1 MRTHRNLSFD
11 ISLGGGRKRSPFQAM
26 HRIASYS
33 TYSTQPR
40 YDAGRTHN
48 SDTIGD
54 ITFTISGGEAIQEPV
69 FRYRLWRRART
80 LTPPGCDDRV
90 SSAHSQEEDRPQA
103 HALQYFTLRRSPP
116 SRARVTSTGGALAS
130 GRGTLDGAY
139 YSHAERKS
147 QYGLG
152 NALSNSARSSHLT
165 GMCTMVPRRI

>member
-1 MRTHRNLSFD
+1 MNNWAFSHMTSGDSF
-11 ISLGGGRKRSPFQAM
+11 SRSRESVRQSP
-26 HRIASYS
+26 
-33 TYSTQPR
+33 TTPR
-40 YDAGRTHN
+40 PWSQKQCTSRGCPEDMQ
-48 SDTIGD
+48 
-54 ITFTISGGEAIQEPV
+54 AIQEPV
-69 FRYRLWRRART
+69 FRYRLWRRARA
-80 LTPPGCDDRV
+80 LTPPGYEDRV

-152 NALSNSARSSHLT
+152 NALSNSARRSHLT
-165 GMCTMVPRRI
+165 GTCTMVPRRN